1 MSQDILGIM
10 NQKKQEMRDEQKAQA
25 DRDQLATVKLDSQI
39 QEKKSQINYNQGFKN
54 ECKDGGGSGERN
66 HGLECLLS
74 GAFIKKKINE
84 QD

>member
-25 DRDQLATVKLDSQI
+25 DRDQQANVKLDSQI

-54 ECKDGGGSGERN
+54 ESKDGGSGERN